1 MPERSLDDEPIILVV
16 DDDPD
21 LRKMMVLALHR
32 AGFET
37 RQAGS
42 GDEALALLKAQ
53 SVDGV
58 VLDIGMPGPSGT
70 DVVTALRS
78 DPETTTL
85 PILLITGSGDDQSVL
100 GALEAGADDFL
111 SKPVRLDE
119 LVARI
124 RAHLRT
130 GSAWSN
136 QVASELRARAD
147 LVGALG
153 HLALSSEP
161 DDAAA
166 ALVTELGRSAGCEFV
181 GVLQMADRGRLNVL
195 ATYNG
200 SAGVQRGGTLTA
212 DRARYLMSRVRDGP
226 WVEIV
231 GSRLHDDSTNA
242 FWSAGLELAAGAPI
256 YAGTRVVGV
265 LITGQAG
272 MDPSTTPARQ
282 AKLLASVIDYANILS
297 VAAGASIA
305 HHRRTTA
312 TRARLERVI
321 ATRAFYAV
329 FQPIVELIDHRI
341 TAYEALTRFTDGT
354 PPDVRFAEATEH
366 GMGVELEAAAIH
378 SALQAAAMLPVPAPI
393 SLNAPPD
400 LVLDRERVKSFMA
413 IAPQPIILEL
423 TEHARIEDYD
433 GLRDALSYY
442 GSGVR
447 LAVDDAGAGYASLRH
462 ILELRPA
469 FVKLDLSIVRGIE
482 ADPVRQAL
490 VSGLVYFA
498 TKTGSELIA
507 EGVETENEALI
518 LQELGIRYGQGFL
531 LGRPEA
537 IA

>member
-1 MPERSLDDEPIILVV
+1 MSERALTDEPTILVV

-21 LRKMMVLALHR
+21 LRRMMVLALHR
-32 AGFET
+32 GGFET

-42 GDEALALLKAQ
+42 GREALSLLKDQ
-53 SVDGV
+53 SVNGV
-58 VLDIGMPGPSGT
+58 VLDIEMPGLSGIEVIT
-70 DVVTALRS
+70 TLRT
-78 DPETTTL
+78 DPETATL
-85 PILLITGSGDDQSVL
+85 PVLLTTGSRDHDTVL
-100 GALEAGADDFL
+100 MALEAGADDFL

-130 GSAWSN
+130 SDAWTN
-136 QVASELRARAD
+136 QVAADLRARAD
-147 LVGALG
+147 LVGVLG
-153 HLALSSEP
+153 GLALSSEP

-166 ALVTELGRSAGCEFV
+166 ALVAELGRSAGCEFV
-181 GVLQMADRGRLNVL
+181 GVLQMAERGHLTVL

-200 SAGVQRGGTLTA
+200 AAGVQRGGTLTM
-212 DRARYLMSRVRDGP
+212 DRARYLLSRVRDGP

-231 GSRLHDDSTNA
+231 GSRLHEDSTDT
-242 FWSAGLELAAGAPI
+242 FWSDGVELAAGAPI
-256 YAGTRVVGV
+256 YAGSRAVGI

-272 MDPSTTPARQ
+272 IDPSSTPARQ
-282 AKLLASVIDYANILS
+282 AKLLAAVIDYANILS

-305 HHRRTTA
+305 HHRRTSA

-329 FQPIVELIDHRI
+329 FQPIVELIDHRV

-366 GMGVELEAAAIH
+366 GLGVDLEAAAIH
-378 SALQAAAMLPVPAPI
+378 SALQAAAALPVPAPI
-393 SLNAPPD
+393 CLNAPPA
-400 LVLDRERVKSFMA
+400 LVLDRDRVRSFMDV
-413 IAPQPIILEL
+413 APQPIILEL

-433 GLRDALSYY
+433 ALRGALTSY

-447 LAVDDAGAGYASLRH
+447 LAIDDAGAGYASLRH

-498 TKTGSELIA
+498 GKTGSELIA
-507 EGVETENEALI
+507 EGVETEDEAGI
-518 LQELGIRYGQGFL
+518 LQDLGIRFGQGFL

-537 IA
+537 VA